1 MIITESLV
9 TICHHTKMLHNHW
22 LYSPCCAFHT
32 CDSFI
37 LQLEVCKFSFSLT
50 YFFLSFVPL
59 PSGNHLFVL
68 CIYDCFCFV
77 MFVHL
82 FCFFDST
89 YKWDPHISEIWLIS
103 LTIILSRSIW
113 VVPNDKIAFI
123 FEWLS
128 NIQLCTYMPCILCPF
143 IYWRTLRLLLNL
155 GYSN

>member
-9 TICHHTKMLHNHW
+9 TICHHTKMLHNPHAVHFIPVTHLSCNW
-22 LYSPCCAFHT
+22 KFVSSPSPSPISFFPSCPSPLATTYLFSVFMTVSILLC
-32 CDSFI
+32 SFI
-37 LQLEVCKFSFSLT
+37 
-50 YFFLSFVPL
+50 
-59 PSGNHLFVL
+59 
-68 CIYDCFCFV
+68 
-77 MFVHL
+77 
-82 FCFFDST
+82 CFFDST
-89 YKWDPHISEIWLIS
+89 YKWNPHISEIWLIS

-155 GYSN
+155 GYYN